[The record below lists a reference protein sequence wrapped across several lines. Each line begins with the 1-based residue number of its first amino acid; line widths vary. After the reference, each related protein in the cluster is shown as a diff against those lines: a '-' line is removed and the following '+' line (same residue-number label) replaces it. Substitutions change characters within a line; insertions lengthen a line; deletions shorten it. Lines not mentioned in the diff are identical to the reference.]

1 MRTFNE
7 VFEDK
12 TKYGTKLKTD
22 EYQKRGIYLII
33 DQGQK
38 LIAGYTNQ
46 KEGVFED
53 VPAIIF
59 GDHTRTVKYVEVPF
73 FIGAD
78 GVKILKCRIRDAN
91 YKYLYYALKNAEI
104 PDTGYNRHF
113 KWLKEVTIRYPNS
126 VKQQKIVDV
135 LGKVEEIIIK
145 QKQQIERLD
154 NLIKSRFVEMF
165 GDVRYE
171 PKYHGIPLRKICTT
185 ISGGTPSTKFPE
197 YYEGDIPWISTVS
210 LGPNHIDGTN
220 AKGYITEEAIAN
232 SATKLIPA
240 NNILFGTR
248 VGVGK
253 SSLNDV
259 DICTN
264 QDIIAIIG
272 IDESKFSRLFIK
284 HVLDWHQPYF
294 DSIKKGA
301 TILGIRSDDLKDVF
315 IPQVSID
322 LQRKYEVFVEQVDQ
336 LKSKTQKSLDKT
348 QLLFNSLMQQYF
360 G

>member
-22 EYQKRGIYLII
+22 DYQKQGIYLII

-38 LIAGYTNQ
+38 LIAGYTDQ

-78 GVKILKCRIRDAN
+78 GVKILKCRMRDAN

-135 LGKVEEIIIK
+135 LDKVEEIIVK

-165 GDVRYE
+165 GEVRYE

-284 HVLDWHQPYF
+284 HVLDWYQPYF

-336 LKSKTQKSLDKT
+336 LKSKTQKSLDKI